1 MFVVCYSLMMI
12 IYSNQHINDLSLII
26 VVRGYKRDP
35 RFTTAHALD
44 WFSEIHP
51 DILNELMS

>member
-1 MFVVCYSLMMI
+1 MLKEIKRVI
-12 IYSNQHINDLSLII
+12 IYSNQHINDLSLI

-44 WFSEIHP
+44 WFREIHP
-51 DILNELMS
+51 DILNELIS